1 MAFHAGILKNPSG
14 LHEHKRAIERA
25 LLYDIC
31 ATIEDP
37 AERAG
42 CELDKALVNIG
53 SLLLKQVAGDG
64 RVSTEVDPRLAYN
77 SGVLFQLSACLAVQG
92 SGQQQ
97 TRAVNRMLTAV

>member
-1 MAFHAGILKNPSG
+1 MSCHAGILKNPSG

-25 LLYDIC
+25 LLYDVC

-77 SGVLFQLSACLAVQG
+77 SGMLFQLTCPACFQG
-92 SGQQQ
+92 SGQHC
-97 TRAVNRMLTAV
+97 TRAANKR